1 MPYIGSEQRLAEQKK
16 LLKQLDKAQEPHGTK
31 KLEFLDIIVPV
42 TPEQNGEEIERD
54 GGDEVDCEPPAE
66 VVLRHL
72 VVVG

>member
-1 MPYIGSEQRLAEQKK
+1 MYLFYFRDRQSSHTEQPE
-16 LLKQLDKAQEPHGTK
+16 QLDKAQEPHGTK

-54 GGDEVDCEPPAE
+54 GGDEVDCEPSAE